1 MTGCGSVGGMLRS
14 SVRSVQYLKEE
25 DDAVVPS
32 DLKYRKE
39 FETGCP
45 WRSEY
50 IPVRDVRI
58 PFAVCEIRTV
68 WLFVISVPLLR
79 MKLSRCGI
87 CSRSDG
93 TFGLS
98 RKRWT
103 LSKTMEITCLMLPLA
118 ECSWQS
124 DEAASVRDTP
134 PPPLERACAATML
147 AATRHASAKAPR
159 APVLRLR
166 VMLSPFDLTSAP

>member
-50 IPVRDVRI
+50 IPARGGRI
-58 PFAVCEIRTV
+58 PFAGCGIRAGWV
-68 WLFVISVPLLR
+68 FVICVPLLR
-79 MKLSRCGI
+79 GKVRRGGV
-87 CSRSDG
+87 CSGSDEG
-93 TFGLS
+93 VGVG
-98 RKRWT
+98 RKR
-103 LSKTMEITCLMLPLA
+103 
-118 ECSWQS
+118 
-124 DEAASVRDTP
+124 
-134 PPPLERACAATML
+134 
-147 AATRHASAKAPR
+147 
-159 APVLRLR
+159 
-166 VMLSPFDLTSAP
+166 